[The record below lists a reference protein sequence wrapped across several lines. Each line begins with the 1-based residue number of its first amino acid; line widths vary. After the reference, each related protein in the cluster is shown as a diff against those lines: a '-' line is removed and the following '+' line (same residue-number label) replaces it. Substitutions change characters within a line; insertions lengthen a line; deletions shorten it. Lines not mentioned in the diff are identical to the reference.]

1 MENLFW
7 DSCVF
12 NALLYDESDSYDVD
26 SIEQY
31 LGEARDGKFKIY
43 TSSVFLAEIAHSK
56 IKKAGSGG
64 PLEFLND
71 LQGAVTVIDASLDI
85 MELAGRLRDIPYKKQ
100 DSDKR
105 QLSIGDAAMLAT
117 ALHLSDAYG
126 VQVYAFHT
134 FDNGGK
140 KREIPILSF
149 EQWCSGLTGK
159 KAELAGRVSRL
170 RREKPIH
177 PAPTMKGMPRGK
189 KP

>member
-12 NALLYDESDSYDVD
+12 NAFLYDETQSYDVD

-31 LGEARDGKFKIY
+31 LDEARDGKFKIY
-43 TSSVFLAEIAHSK
+43 TSSVFLAEVAHTK
-56 IKKAGSGG
+56 IKKAGCGG
-64 PLEFLND
+64 PIDFLND
-71 LQGAVTVIDASLDI
+71 LQGTVTVVDASLDI

-105 QLSIGDAAMLAT
+105 RLSVGDAAMLAT

-126 VQVYAFHT
+126 VQIDVFHT
-134 FDNGGK
+134 FDDGGK

-149 EQWCSGLTGK
+149 EQWCSGVTGK
-159 KAELAGRVSRL
+159 KAELTARVTRL

-177 PAPTMKGMPRGK
+177 PAPTMRGMPRGK
-189 KP
+189 KL